1 MTRKLFSA
9 ILLAAAVNSAAARN
23 LSDQE
28 ISEFGGCYF
37 APTTSGG
44 IWRMRTQ
51 DGEFREFEFD
61 AGKRNRLVGVGGWW
75 AELKNAN
82 EVSVHAPATEV
93 YPPLVYNFAKG
104 RLASL
109 DVQGKHC
116 RFSYPDPLV
125 YDDGVIRPLWPDAK
139 KTTREEFAQETT
151 MWKDGRR
158 LTLWFASP
166 NQAGA
171 FLSFIFLVFFGAAVA
186 LRRGRALRIASAA
199 LAVAAFAAIV
209 WTASRGALLGTCL
222 GAAAMAV
229 CDGRIRSRLTARRL
243 VIIAVAC
250 AVVAAGA
257 FFAMYSGARS
267 RQSDAKSDS
276 TRIELWNAAPVMMCA
291 SPLGWDGFNGVGKAY
306 SDWFAPAGDVRFRLN
321 LVSDHITM
329 LVGYGWIGGC
339 LYLFAWFAGLALLG
353 AFAWRGGSAVPLGVW
368 TSLGVAASLNVVMF
382 APTVLWIPCAVL
394 LVLVFDRRWF
404 KKCVI
409 LTSLLAGVGGSV
421 LVLLA
426 FAVAGHRFSPAALPV
441 EKDGRRI
448 LVNGDSPCI
457 WIVDDGDSVGG
468 VLAPREIRVFYDRYP
483 KAPAI
488 GYVKDFDEVPTNGV
502 KRLVL
507 VGDSAQDF
515 MVPYTRKQPVTVPEE
530 IIFLSPQFP
539 PSAIPDEL
547 RRESDVII
555 VVGEFAARYWDEY
568 AEAQDWV
575 EVVPGAEVYIP
586 GWMGHCVE
594 TELKGGSV
602 K

>member
-1 MTRKLFSA
+1 MTRKLFSVA
-9 ILLAAAVNSAAARN
+9 LLAAVFNSAAARN

-82 EVSVHAPATEV
+82 EVSVHAPATEG

-125 YDDGVIRPLWPDAK
+125 YDDASIPPLWPDAK
-139 KTTREEFAQETT
+139 TTTREEFAAGTK
-151 MWKDGRR
+151 MWKGDRR
-158 LTLWFASP
+158 LRLWFASP

-171 FLSFIFLVFFGAAVA
+171 FCSFVFFAFLWLFMSA
-186 LRRGRALRIASAA
+186 RAKKNIRWASLA
-199 LAVAAFAAIV
+199 LAGVSFVFLAL
-209 WTASRGALLGTCL
+209 TASRGAVLGTGL
-222 GAAAMAV
+222 GVAAVAF
-229 CDGRIRSRLTARRL
+229 CDVRVRSRLLTRRFML
-243 VIIAVAC
+243 PAAAVLLAAVC
-250 AVVAAGA
+250 VVA
-257 FFAMYSGARS
+257 FTYHSAREAKS
-267 RQSDAKSDS
+267 DAQSDA
-276 TRIELWNAAPVMMCA
+276 TRKELWGAAPAMMCDA
-291 SPLGWDGFNGVGKAY
+291 PGGWGGFSSAGKAY
-306 SDWFAPAGDVRFRLN
+306 SDWYAPSKDTRFRLN
-321 LVSDHITM
+321 LVSDHLTM
-329 LVGYGWIGGC
+329 LVGHGWFGRG
-339 LYLFAWFAGLALLG
+339 LYVFSWIAGLSVLFMFAL
-353 AFAWRGGSAVPLGVW
+353 RGGSAAPLAIW
-368 TSLGVAASLNVVMF
+368 LSLAVGASLNVVMF
-382 APTVLWIPCAVL
+382 ERTILWIPLASL
-394 LVLVFDRRWF
+394 LSLVFDRRWF

-426 FAVAGHRFSPAALPV
+426 FAVAGHRFPPAALPV

-468 VLAPREIRVFYDRYP
+468 VLAPREIRAFYDRYP

-515 MVPYTRKQPVTVPEE
+515 MVPYTRKQPVAVPEE

-594 TELKGGSV
+594 TELKGSSV